1 MGFKQE
7 QKVTPESNRQN
18 VIVEYVEVP
27 VYVDKI
33 IEKIVYVSVPEI
45 NENTKQELNE
55 NEDSSLIPSESIAE
69 QNRKVAETI
78 KYADKLPETNGQNVI
93 YVEVPVAVEVPVEV
107 IRYVDRIVEKIVY
120 VPSAEINE
128 NTKQKLDEKEDSNLI
143 PVEKVLI
150 KSNK

>member
-1 MGFKQE
+1 M
-7 QKVTPESNRQN
+7 
-18 VIVEYVEVP
+18 
-27 VYVDKI
+27 
-33 IEKIVYVSVPEI
+33 
-45 NENTKQELNE
+45 L
-55 NEDSSLIPSESIAE
+55 SESIAE